1 MKLTFLSP
9 PKLLNLGSCGVW
21 CPQRTV
27 HRRMTCMTTPIHYE
41 FCVQISESVL
51 RRRYNERQKKSC
63 SYNYTYNYRRG
74 SEFTLSMWSNKLVI
88 VTHTN
93 ALEMY
98 LDCDIPHSRVSFR
111 IYMVAS
117 GTKRWIVCVCVLL
130 TRFLCY
136 IPKYMDGCSRMDTN
150 VIGTKRTDMY

>member
-1 MKLTFLSP
+1 
-9 PKLLNLGSCGVW
+9 
-21 CPQRTV
+21 
-27 HRRMTCMTTPIHYE
+27 MTCMTTPIHYE

-111 IYMVAS
+111 VYMVAS
-117 GTKRWIVCVCVLL
+117 GTKRWIVCVCALNEVSMLHTEIHGWMFSNGYQCNWDKKNRHVLAGV
-130 TRFLCY
+130 TR
-136 IPKYMDGCSRMDTN
+136 
-150 VIGTKRTDMY
+150 MYR